1 MRSSL
6 RLLVVEDSKDDALL
20 IVRELRRAG
29 YNVTFERVDTP
40 ESMGSALARETWDL
54 ILSDYTMPYFSGIA
68 ALELLTETGLDIP
81 FIIISGSIG
90 EDLAVAAMKAGAHD
104 YLMKGNIRR
113 LVPSVERE
121 LRDAEVRRQHRHA
134 EEALH
139 KSEAL
144 KGAILDSAPDC
155 IVTIDHEGNI
165 TEFNPAAERTFG
177 YTSRELLGRPMAD
190 LVMAPLVQNPDRQ
203 GPQPCSAME
212 DAGIGNRIEI
222 TARRANGTE
231 FPVELA
237 ITRISKKGSPMFTA
251 YIRDLTEQK
260 AQEEI
265 RRRSETLQEQNRLIR
280 EASRL
285 KSEFLANMS
294 HELRTPLNAVIGFS
308 EFMIDQKAG
317 ALNAQQTEYLNDILA
332 SGRHLLQL
340 INDVLDLAKIEAGK
354 MELDLRTF
362 SFRKAVDEVCTVM
375 RSTALKRNI
384 RIDVN
389 LASNLDFVILDERKF
404 KQILY
409 NLLSNAVKFSHE
421 DGKIEVIGCALEG
434 LGQIRLQVK
443 DRGIGIK
450 KEDLPRLFREFEQLG
465 AGTARRHE
473 GTGLGLALTK
483 QIVELQE
490 GTISVESEFGKGS
503 TFTVTLPERFREL

>member
-1 MRSSL
+1 VRASL
-6 RLLVVEDSKDDALL
+6 RLLVVEDSEDDALL
-20 IVRELRRAG
+20 VVRELRRAG

-40 ESMGSALARETWDL
+40 ESMGSALARQTWDL
-54 ILSDYTMPYFSGIA
+54 ILSDYTMPHFSGIA
-68 ALELLTETGLDIP
+68 ALELLKETGLDIP

-113 LVPSVERE
+113 LLPSVERE
-121 LRDAEVRRQHRHA
+121 LREAEGRRQHRRA
-134 EEALH
+134 EEALQE
-139 KSEAL
+139 SEAR

-155 IVTIDHEGNI
+155 IVTIDHEGKI
-165 TEFNPAAERTFG
+165 IELNPAAERTFG
-177 YTSRELLGRPMAD
+177 YNSQELLGRPMAD
-190 LVMAPLVQNPDRQ
+190 LVMAPFLQNSGRQ
-203 GPQPCSAME
+203 GAQLYSVTE
-212 DAGIGNRIEI
+212 DPGIGKRIEI
-222 TARRANGTE
+222 TARRADGAE
-231 FPVELA
+231 FPVELTV
-237 ITRISKKGSPMFTA
+237 TRISRKGPPMFTA
-251 YIRDLTEQK
+251 YIHDLTEQK
-260 AQEEI
+260 RQEEI
-265 RRRSETLQEQNRLIR
+265 RRRSEKLQEQNRLIQ

-308 EFMIDQKAG
+308 ELMIDQKAG
-317 ALNAQQTEYLNDILA
+317 PVNAQQSEYLTDILA

-354 MELDLRTF
+354 MELDLHTF

-375 RSTALKRNI
+375 RSTALRRNI

-389 LASNLDFVILDERKF
+389 LDSSVDFVTLDERKL
-404 KQILY
+404 KQVLY

-421 DGKIEVIGCALEG
+421 NGKIEVVGGEG
-434 LGQIRLQVK
+434 LGQICLQVK
-443 DRGIGIK
+443 DLGIGIK

-465 AGTARRHE
+465 VGTARQHE

-483 QIVELQE
+483 KIVELQQ
-490 GTISVESEFGKGS
+490 GTIGVESEFGKGS
-503 TFTVTLPERFREL
+503 TFTVTLPDRFREL